1 MLAAEQPA
9 TFQQNPRERSP
20 PRELFHLPLLWNVFK
35 KLCSATTPKKKSWVC
50 KPRRRRHRQPNLTWN
65 SLGKLRLRLTYGKK
79 KGKKTIIKKME
90 KCGWGH
96 FFQGCWRVCKWSETL
111 RVASGWARGWTGTLH
126 LGHMCLQRG
135 QEKHGPRA
143 KSSLR
148 LFFFLWSKKKKSRKE
163 KKKEKKKMYWVASC
177 PSNHLT

>member
-1 MLAAEQPA
+1 MLGAEQPA
-9 TFQQNPRERSP
+9 TFQQN

-35 KLCSATTPKKKSWVC
+35 KLCSAPTPKKKKKSWVC

-65 SLGKLRLRLTYGKK
+65 SLGKLRLRLSYGKK

-135 QEKHGPRA
+135 QEKQGPRA
-143 KSSLR
+143 KKLSAS
-148 LFFFLWSKKKKSRKE
+148 LFFFYEAKKKIQKG
-163 KKKEKKKMYWVASC
+163 KKEGKKENVLSGFL
-177 PSNHLT
+177 SI